1 VSLWRNWRQTDTSRL
16 DALKART
23 APDGVPLNVGLGL
36 GAGLS
41 SSLATLELF
50 RSGDKFATERVGLV
64 LPTSLC
70 STQIARLAV
79 ERLNAKQIGRTAG
92 LSRFVT
98 FTHTEGCGFGGQT
111 MYELLQRTYRGYLR
125 HPNIV
130 AALLLEHGCEKV
142 PNDIMRRQLDLAG
155 MPLEQFGWASVQ
167 LDGGIEKALAKI
179 EQWFAEK
186 LAALPP
192 VQTALV
198 DLGAL
203 TVALLTA
210 ADVDPT
216 TASTFARVAHTIIS
230 AGGTVLI
237 AETDP
242 LLANRDFLA
251 PLLGDASPHATLAY
265 GEPATQPGLHIV
277 ASETDHWVE
286 NLTGFGGCGAHLAL
300 TLVHGHAQQG
310 HPLFPVLQAAEASQ
324 RGAVPA
330 DDIDVFLSGNIESN
344 YNTLL
349 RLITATAQREYTP
362 VANAQGFVDFQLTR
376 GELGLTT

>member
-1 VSLWRNWRQTDTSRL
+1 
-16 DALKART
+16 
-23 APDGVPLNVGLGL
+23 
-36 GAGLS
+36 
-41 SSLATLELF
+41 
-50 RSGDKFATERVGLV
+50 
-64 LPTSLC
+64 
-70 STQIARLAV
+70 
-79 ERLNAKQIGRTAG
+79 
-92 LSRFVT
+92 
-98 FTHTEGCGFGGQT
+98 
-111 MYELLQRTYRGYLR
+111 
-125 HPNIV
+125 
-130 AALLLEHGCEKV
+130 
-142 PNDIMRRQLDLAG
+142 
-155 MPLEQFGWASVQ
+155 
-167 LDGGIEKALAKI
+167 
-179 EQWFAEK
+179 
-186 LAALPP
+186 
-192 VQTALV
+192 
-198 DLGAL
+198 
-203 TVALLTA
+203 LLTA

-265 GEPATQPGLHIV
+265 GEPAAQPGLHIV

-349 RLITATAQREYTP
+349 RLITTTAQREYTP
-362 VANAQGFVDFQLTR
+362 AANAQGFVDFQLTR